1 MKKKICSKT
10 SKTFRLQLQLDSE
23 KNNKLNKNP
32 NLQLPMSS
40 KDNHKCDKKMN
51 NFIIP
56 KKFNQMISEFCYET
70 KIPKQLFFLTIF
82 KFLLYRFTGKK
93 EIIIGY
99 GLEIPKKIAP
109 FHTHITESKTFT
121 ELLDYVHQCYIKIN
135 EYTESSNLQV
145 SNSITTNEDTLKTLY
160 YNILFLYN
168 VSDVDILN
176 RFELILSIEEGQE
189 EVGSIIYDIN
199 LFEDTAI
206 EKFIASFQSLLV
218 SILASPNEQLSTLLL
233 SDTSEQYQFLT
244 KPKETL
250 TPYPNIKCI
259 HELFEI
265 QASQNP
271 DAIAVVYENKKITY
285 GELNMKSNQLAH
297 YLIGLGVELDS
308 LIGIFVERSP
318 EMIVGILAILKAGGA
333 YVPFDAES
341 PKERLIHMLEDSK
354 VSIMLTQTDLLTN
367 LPKNKTK
374 LICLDK
380 MSDKISKMDILNPPF
395 QGTDQNLAYV
405 IYTSG
410 TTGNPKGVM
419 VQHSSVLNLS
429 SELQNKVFGAYS
441 QNQMQISLNA
451 PIIFDASVQQLQM
464 LFYGHCLYILPEEVR
479 RNPEVFLS
487 FIQRNRLDVI
497 DCTPSFL
504 EVLVQLGLLNNSQTI
519 HKPRIVLVGGE
530 AINPLLWGKLKE
542 SNTIDFYNMY
552 GPTECTVD
560 STCCNIK
567 KAGNIPSIGEP
578 LGNVEIY
585 VLDENLLPVPIGIP
599 GELYIGGAGVARGYL
614 NQQSLTEKHFL
625 LNPFSIIPGERLYK
639 TGDWVRYLEN
649 GELEF
654 IGRQDEQVK
663 IRGFRIELK
672 EIEMVLARH
681 PQVKKQV
688 VKIHYTKQKNA
699 RLIAYVVQDN
709 GANISEIKLK
719 NFLKDYLPDYM
730 IPTSIIILDRLPLT
744 SNGKLDVA
752 NLPDPYN
759 YNGKTHNKAAANEIE
774 SQLLKIWKEL
784 LDIQS
789 IAVNDHFLHLGGN
802 SLLASQVIVRIRKF
816 FQVEI
821 PMNFM
826 LENPTLEKLA
836 NEITNRKQMVKN
848 SNIPLINSVSRK
860 DYYVK
865 QTLIQD
871 ELESSNNHD
880 NTYSREKYNG
890 NVQNEIEFEIMKIWK
905 ELLGI
910 QSININDHFFYL
922 GGNSLLAS
930 LVVIRMRKIFQIE
943 IPISLIFDNP
953 TLVGLSNE
961 VIKRKNTTKKQNVS
975 LINPISR
982 ENYRIKRHS
991 IQDELE
997 SLNDSEK

>member
-1 MKKKICSKT
+1 MKKKFCSKT
-10 SKTFRLQLQLDSE
+10 NNTFRLQLQLDSE

-32 NLQLPMSS
+32 NLRLPMSS

-56 KKFNQMISEFCYET
+56 KKFNQMVSEFCYET

-109 FHTHITESKTFT
+109 LHTHITESKTFT
-121 ELLDYVHQCYIKIN
+121 ELLDYVYQCYIKIN
-135 EYTESSNLQV
+135 DYTESPNLQV
-145 SNSITTNEDTLKTLY
+145 SNSITTSEDTLASQY

-206 EKFIASFQSLLV
+206 EKFIASFQDLLV

-250 TPYPNIKCI
+250 TPYPNIRGI

-285 GELNMKSNQLAH
+285 GELNIKSNQLAH
-297 YLIGLGVELDS
+297 YLINLGVELDS
-308 LIGIFVERSP
+308 LIGLYVERSP

-333 YVPFDAES
+333 YVPLDAKS
-341 PKERLIHMLEDSK
+341 PKERLIHMLKDSE

-380 MSDKISKMDILNPPF
+380 MSDEISKMDILNLPF

-429 SELQNKVFGAYS
+429 NELQNKVFGAYS

-451 PIIFDASVQQLQM
+451 PITFDASVQQLQM

-530 AINPLLWGKLKE
+530 AINPLLWEKLKE

-681 PQVKKQV
+681 PQVKQQV
-688 VKIHYTKQKNA
+688 VQIHYTKQKNA
-699 RLIAYVVQDN
+699 RVIAYVVQDN
-709 GANISEIKLK
+709 GANTSEIKLK

-759 YNGKTHNKAAANEIE
+759 YNRGTHSKAVANEIE

-789 IAVNDHFLHLGGN
+789 IAVNDHFFHLGGN

-836 NEITNRKQMVKN
+836 NEITNRKQMVRN
-848 SNIPLINSVSRK
+848 PNIPLINAVSRK

-865 QTLIQD
+865 QTTIQD

-890 NVQNEIEFEIMKIWK
+890 DVQNEIEFEIMKIWN

-930 LVVIRMRKIFQIE
+930 LVVIRMRKVFQIE

-953 TLVGLSNE
+953 TLLGLANE
-961 VIKRKNTTKKQNVS
+961 VINRKDTTKKQNVS

-982 ENYRIKRHS
+982 ENYRIKRHI
-991 IQDELE
+991 IQGGLE